1 MKKINRVKKY
11 REFKEIMNLR
21 KYVRNEYFT
30 IYYRDK
36 TQEYGRVGL
45 LVTRKN
51 GNAVARVKIKRQV
64 RSIIDNAID
73 LKDLNKDL
81 VVGISKNYDKENFL
95 KSKTLLET
103 LLNTIKEK

>member
-30 IYYRDK
+30 IYYSDK